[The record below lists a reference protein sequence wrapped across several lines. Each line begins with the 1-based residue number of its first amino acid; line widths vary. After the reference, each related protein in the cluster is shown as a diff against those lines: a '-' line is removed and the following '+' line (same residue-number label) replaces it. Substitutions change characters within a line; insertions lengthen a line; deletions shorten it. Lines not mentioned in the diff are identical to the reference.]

1 MASRL
6 SPIRARSI
14 APAKP
19 KYMALVR
26 KFPLRPIR
34 SEEENEAAL
43 AMLGSLGERQ
53 REGALTPEEHDYIA
67 VLAKLI
73 EEYENAQY
81 PRGPVTGSA
90 MLAHLIEA
98 RGISQAQ
105 LAADTRI
112 PESTVAG
119 LVRGSRPFGRKQI
132 EVLARYFN
140 VDATLLQD
148 G

>member
-1 MASRL
+1 MPSRL
-6 SPIRARSI
+6 SPTQTRPI

-19 KYMALVR
+19 KYLALVR

-53 REGALTPEEHDYIA
+53 RQGALTPEEHDYIA
-67 VLAKLI
+67 VLGKLI
-73 EEYENAQY
+73 EEYENVKY
-81 PRGPVTGSA
+81 PRGRVTGSA

-98 RGISQAQ
+98 RDISLAR
-105 LAADTRI
+105 LAADTNMA
-112 PESTVAG
+112 ESTVSR
-119 LVRGSRPFGRKQI
+119 LVHGSRPLSPKQI
-132 EVLARYFN
+132 RVFARYFG
-140 VDATLLQD
+140 VDPALFQD